1 VLAMVGMPRPAERLD
16 DYPYQFSGGMRQRA
30 MIAIG
35 LVSEPKLLIADE
47 PTTALDVSI
56 QGQILELI
64 DRLRAQLS
72 MGVLL
77 ITHDMGVIAGHTD
90 RVAVMDGGKGGAQAT
105 TAALFADPRH
115 RVTEARSEDR
125 PPLEH

>member
-1 VLAMVGMPRPAERLD
+1 
-16 DYPYQFSGGMRQRA
+16 

-35 LVSEPKLLIADE
+35 LVCEPKLLIADE

-56 QGQILELI
+56 QAQILALI
-64 DRLRAQLS
+64 DDLRHRLS

-90 RVAVMDGGKGGAQAT
+90 RVAVMYGGQVVEQAE
-105 TAALFADPRH
+105 TAVAVP
-115 RVTEARSEDR
+115 R
-125 PPLEH
+125 PPAPLHRGAVRAPCRPWSTTRAPAWPPSPARRRS